1 MRRMSDLV
9 VRAFA
14 MHSAAWQ
21 VRGRI
26 RAGDGGDTGRVR
38 GMELMVSGLRQPQW
52 DAADVLASDAD
63 VEAARAWY
71 AERGIDRFGARIPAS
86 LDWQR
91 GRHLF
96 RKPLMALA
104 PADFRTAPL
113 PDGIR
118 IRTAT
123 PGDLDAVVAVD
134 ADAYEYDDLALGRAW
149 AAPSL
154 EHPHE
159 VTAAIAVDVDGVPV
173 GGGHVVHAGGAGVI
187 AAVAVAERARRQG
200 IGSAVSSWLVE
211 RALEQ
216 DAELVV
222 LDPDDDRAAHVY
234 ARLGFEPAG
243 AFDVYADL

>member
-1 MRRMSDLV
+1 MSDLAA
-9 VRAFA
+9 RAFA
-14 MHSAAWQ
+14 AQAEAWR

-26 RAGDGGDTGRVR
+26 RAGGGGDTGRVR
-38 GMELMVSGLRQPQW
+38 GMALMVSGLRQPQW
-52 DAADVLASDAD
+52 DAADVLAGDAD

-71 AERGIDRFGARIPAS
+71 AERGVDRLGARVPAS
-86 LDWQR
+86 LDWRR

-113 PDGIR
+113 PGGIR
-118 IRTAT
+118 IRTAA
-123 PGDLDAVVAVD
+123 PGDVDAVVAVD

-154 EHPHE
+154 DHTGE
-159 VTAAIAVDVDGVPV
+159 VTAALAADVDGVPV

-187 AAVAVAERARRQG
+187 AGVAVAERARRQG
-200 IGSAVSSWLVE
+200 IGAAVSSWLVE
-211 RALEQ
+211 RALERGA
-216 DAELVV
+216 DFVV
-222 LDPDDDRAAHVY
+222 LDPDDDRAVRVY